1 MKKTNKLL
9 LLSMMMLLYTSC
21 SKTETGVIALKK
33 DSTVFVR
40 LTDDTTVFRVLDF
53 TLVNNS
59 RYLHGGKI
67 DGRNMYQTFDEDDTL
82 TYKNID
88 NHIFIMFRNWGQ
100 IQKINNIK
108 MQEFLRNH
116 TNTK

>member
-1 MKKTNKLL
+1 MKKTDKML
-9 LLSMMMLLYTSC
+9 LLSMMMLFYTSC
-21 SKTETGVIALKK
+21 SKTETGVITLKK

-67 DGRNMYQTFDEDDTL
+67 DGRAVYQTFNEDDTL

-88 NHIFIMFRNWGQ
+88 NHSFVMVRNWKQ
-100 IQKINNIK
+100 ISKINNIK
-108 MQEFLRNH
+108 TQEFLRNH